1 MCHLTPTPTDSAGL
15 TIHYLH
21 YLSQSASLPI
31 IAVESASSSCKRIMA
46 DRSIADQLMAILP
59 PCRSSSFQP
68 SPSSA
73 SPTLDDE
80 VTKLKSDNVVQSLE
94 RWNDDLENQLLA
106 GPVQKPSFTAT
117 DENLENNC
125 SPSILRVA
133 ANKLHASILAQIDPS
148 FSVDCDC
155 DDDAEA
161 DKATWAVVNSL
172 SDGSRSTYAESL
184 DLRLLASVLR
194 AAGLFLRW
202 HAQIVL
208 PSSHSLASP
217 MSGSSSQLSMVVS
230 PTTRLKLNSMIM
242 LYATLL
248 DIELVATS
256 PDVPRF
262 ASICLFRATY
272 GNDDVTTSARRQ
284 FVNSQHGLSY
294 LMKALL
300 RGGQPASR
308 LFSILRNVHHLI
320 ASCPESIPKMEHELQ
335 TLTISIVDDEKKGEK
350 HGLIEVLVATLA
362 WACRSEP
369 PFPGGPSDRRSDLVL
384 EILRALYALDPNNP
398 SKSSRPTHDTLNSIG
413 AILCELLHFPNS
425 DERVYAI
432 KLAVVALLL
441 DAPNEFND
449 HLVNNDCVKRL
460 VEILSYQASV
470 VVIER
475 TNSSS
480 EDAAAVVPILLAL
493 QRLVQSNESALK
505 LVKEAIFPPE
515 DEDEF
520 EQKAE
525 AEIAK
530 GKTEGKVHATNMAPL
545 DAPRGTLRWRLIQL
559 MTWTE
564 TTVKRSACEL
574 LWALCDEDS
583 TQFVLRTGFGNA
595 IHFLGIKKCVN
606 LPDNV

>member
-1 MCHLTPTPTDSAGL
+1 M
-15 TIHYLH
+15 
-21 YLSQSASLPI
+21 
-31 IAVESASSSCKRIMA
+31 
-46 DRSIADQLMAILP
+46 
-59 PCRSSSFQP
+59 
-68 SPSSA
+68 
-73 SPTLDDE
+73 
-80 VTKLKSDNVVQSLE
+80 
-94 RWNDDLENQLLA
+94 
-106 GPVQKPSFTAT
+106 
-117 DENLENNC
+117 
-125 SPSILRVA
+125 
-133 ANKLHASILAQIDPS
+133 
-148 FSVDCDC
+148 
-155 DDDAEA
+155 
-161 DKATWAVVNSL
+161 
-172 SDGSRSTYAESL
+172 
-184 DLRLLASVLR
+184 
-194 AAGLFLRW
+194 
-202 HAQIVL
+202 
-208 PSSHSLASP
+208 
-217 MSGSSSQLSMVVS
+217 
-230 PTTRLKLNSMIM
+230 
-242 LYATLL
+242 
-248 DIELVATS
+248 
-256 PDVPRF
+256 
-262 ASICLFRATY
+262 
-272 GNDDVTTSARRQ
+272 
-284 FVNSQHGLSY
+284 
-294 LMKALL
+294 
-300 RGGQPASR
+300 
-308 LFSILRNVHHLI
+308 
-320 ASCPESIPKMEHELQ
+320 
-335 TLTISIVDDEKKGEK
+335 VDDENKGEK

-362 WACRSEP
+362 WACRGEP

-384 EILRALYALDPNNP
+384 EILRALYALDPSNP

-432 KLAVVALLL
+432 KLTVVALLL

-530 GKTEGKVHATNMAPL
+530 GKTEGKVNATNMAPL
-545 DAPRGTLRWRLIQL
+545 DAPRGTLRWKLIQL